1 MNNETQREPRIC
13 IIGAGMSGMLMGIK
27 LLKAGISNFQI
38 YERASTVG
46 GTWRENRYPGVAC
59 DVASFAYCY
68 EFEPNA
74 NWSHRFSPGPEI
86 FNYFK
91 NTAEK
96 YQLLPHIKF
105 NTEVSKAEYKNNS
118 WHIESVSNTSSD
130 IGKSQ
135 SVSSIVDQQ
144 SNKASNEQK
153 TEHAEFDI
161 FIAATGP
168 LTKRKY
174 PDIPGLEC
182 FAGDRFHTAD
192 WNDQYE
198 LAGKRVGVI
207 GTGSS
212 AVQMMDP
219 LSNQA
224 KELKVFQRTAQWI
237 MPTDN
242 IKYTATQKKLKRWF
256 PILGTLTRKFYDSIG
271 ELFGA
276 AALKD
281 GWQRRYI
288 DKSVL
293 ENLNSVSDPALRE
306 KLTPDHL
313 AMCKRMIVS
322 DSYYPAMQRNNV
334 DVLIDNIIRVEPTG
348 VVVNDGSEKGRL
360 VEVDTLITATG
371 FYPNAWGIDT
381 VIGENGE
388 SLAAAWDRGVRTY
401 RSVTMPG
408 FPNYFMLIGPNSP
421 ITNLSLIDIADI
433 GVNYAMQCI
442 NKFRKGELVS
452 ITPKEDVTAEF
463 TDSLVNA
470 FDGTRW
476 VSGCN
481 SWYLE
486 VDGVPVTWPWA
497 PSRYRKE
504 LKKIN
509 FDHYDVKVAWLDEE
523 WLLNQK
529 VFAPLFLHSL

>member
-1 MNNETQREPRIC
+1 MSYKIQHEPRIC
-13 IIGAGMSGMLMGIK
+13 IIGAGMSGMLMAIK
-27 LLKAGISNFQI
+27 LLKAGITNFKI

-105 NTEVSKAEYKNNS
+105 NTEVTKAEYKNDC

-130 IGKSQ
+130 IGKSN
-135 SVSSIVDQQ
+135 SVTSIVDPQATA
-144 SNKASNEQK
+144 ASNNQK
-153 TEHAEFDI
+153 IEFAEFDI

-168 LTKRKY
+168 LHKRKY
-174 PDIPGLEC
+174 PNIPGLDS
-182 FAGDRFHTAD
+182 FVGDRFHTAD
-192 WNDQYE
+192 WDDQYE
-198 LAGKRVGVI
+198 VSDKRIGVI

-219 LSNQA
+219 LSKQA

-242 IKYTATQKKLKRWF
+242 IKYSETQKKLKNRF

-293 ENLNSVSDPALRE
+293 ANLHSVSNPTLRE
-306 KLTPDHL
+306 KLTPDHM

-334 DVLIDNIIRVEPTG
+334 EVLTDKIIRVEPNG
-348 VVVNDGSEKGRL
+348 VVLDDGSEQGKL
-360 VEVDTLITATG
+360 VEIDTLVTATG

-381 VIGENGE
+381 VIGQNGE
-388 SLAAAWDRGVRTY
+388 SLSAAWNRGVRTY
-401 RSVTMPG
+401 RSITMPG

-433 GVNYAMQCI
+433 GVEYAMQCI
-442 NKFRKGELVS
+442 EKFRSGELVS
-452 ITPKEDVTAEF
+452 ISPKEDVTAEF
-463 TDSLVNA
+463 TDSLVSA

-476 VSGCN
+476 VSGCS

-497 PSRYRKE
+497 PSRFRKE

-509 FDHYDVKVAWLDEE
+509 FDDYDVKVA
-523 WLLNQK
+523 
-529 VFAPLFLHSL
+529 